1 MIRLAAAAVLL
12 VGLVWSSAVT
22 AAPPKVRRFALVI
35 GNNQPLQ
42 PTTSRLR
49 YADDDAVSTHRML
62 LDAGVDSLLL
72 VTLDA
77 DSRALFEGVQAYGAP
92 RSQALEKAFS
102 ELTARM
108 GAAHAAGAESE
119 LFVFYSGHG
128 DVEHGEGFLALEDGR
143 LTRTKLFE
151 LLSRSRA
158 THNHVFIDACKS
170 YFLAFDRGPGGRRT
184 PYQGA
189 MVEALPAQLES
200 TGFVLST
207 SSDRDS
213 HEWERYQGGVLSHEL
228 RSALRGAADTNLDG
242 HISYAELG
250 AFLSTANQGIKNAR
264 LRPDF
269 MVRPPHHDYKRD
281 VLAWP
286 GEQAPLSFG
295 GEAVGHFYVETGSG
309 ERILDAHPAVGQ
321 ALALWPPRERPLFIR
336 RNDGSAEYVLTSQ
349 EPMKIARL
357 EPARLEVASRGA
369 VGIAF
374 EHLFALPFGQHEV
387 QGFKPPLL
395 LQDDRDFD
403 DGERK
408 RRIVR
413 ITSGTLSLVGFAAGL
428 TLSGLAIAE
437 FQKPNGEHWSNLA
450 LDENNDKTR
459 RYNMASIGGYALGA
473 AAGAVWAW
481 SRFGKGRFAFS
492 GSLGKAGVLLEA
504 RQRF

>member
-1 MIRLAAAAVLL
+1 MLISLA
-12 VGLVWSSAVT
+12 WSSAAS

-42 PTTSRLR
+42 PTTSKLR

-77 DSRALFEGVQAYGAP
+77 DSRALFEAVHAHGAP
-92 RSQALEKAFS
+92 RSQALEEAFA
-102 ELTARM
+102 ELSARM
-108 GAAHAAGAESE
+108 NAAHAAGAESE
-119 LFVFYSGHG
+119 LFFFYSGHG
-128 DVEHGEGFLALEDGR
+128 DVERGEGFLALEDGR
-143 LTRTKLFE
+143 LTRSKLFE

-228 RSALRGAADTNLDG
+228 RSALRGAADANLDG

-250 AFLSTANQGIKNAR
+250 AFLSTANRGIKNAR

-269 MVRPPHHDYKRD
+269 MVRPPHHDFKRD
-281 VLAWP
+281 VLSWP

-295 GEAVGHFYVETGSG
+295 GAAVGHFYVETGSG
-309 ERILDAHPAVGQ
+309 ERILDAHPAQGQ
-321 ALALWPPRERPLFIR
+321 ALALWPPAERPLFIR
-336 RNDGSAEYVLTSQ
+336 RNDGSAEFVLTSS
-349 EPMKIARL
+349 EPMKIAQL
-357 EPARLEVASRGA
+357 EPAKIEVASRGA
-369 VGIAF
+369 VGLAF

-387 QGFKPPLL
+387 QGFRPPVLV
-395 LQDDRDFD
+395 DDDPELDR
-403 DGERK
+403 ELRK
-408 RRIVR
+408 QRIIR
-413 ITSGTLSLVGFAAGL
+413 ITSGTLSLAGFAAGL
-428 TLSGLAIAE
+428 TLSALAIAK
-437 FQKPNGEHWSNLA
+437 FQEPEGEDWSGLA
-450 LDENNDKTR
+450 LGKNNEETR
-459 RYNMASIGGYALGA
+459 RYNLASIGGYALGA
-473 AAGAVWAW
+473 TAGAVWLW
-481 SRFGKGRFAFS
+481 SRFGKRQFAFAPTF
-492 GSLGKAGVLLEA
+492 GRATVMLQAE
-504 RQRF
+504 QRF